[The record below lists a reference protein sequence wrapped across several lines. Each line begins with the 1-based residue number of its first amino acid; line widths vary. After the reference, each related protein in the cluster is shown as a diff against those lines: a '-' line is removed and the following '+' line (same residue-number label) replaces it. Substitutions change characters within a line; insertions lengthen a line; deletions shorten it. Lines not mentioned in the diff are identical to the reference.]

1 MLKLKSLRTQRGDTI
16 LEVLI
21 ATAVLTLVLTIA
33 YTAANRG
40 THSIRQSQE
49 RGESSR
55 YTESQIELLKTY
67 VSQTAAPALPA
78 SGTKFCMKNDG
89 TPVAITAPIDNNAQ
103 NEDFSAFSSPALADC
118 IKDGLYY
125 NYIERNGDTFIA
137 HTRWTR
143 VNGKGID
150 EATMVHR
157 IYPDLASGSISIAT
171 TSPGCPANHFY
182 NAVGGCTPCPTGY
195 TSPGGFSTA
204 CAPIPAQI
212 QVIVE
217 KIPPVGNSSPPCSNG
232 GNAANG
238 VPVRLNGSGGPY
250 NGTSTALFDVAFS
263 STYTASIVTM
273 PNGFELCSSPP
284 PTTSTPI
291 GTPPTPP
298 GNNQQTMTFKIRPL
312 CNTVAYG
319 PPYYHVVYWHDHG
332 YDYPVYG
339 TAYWWQHTGPGWYY
353 GGAPWYYP
361 NPHYQWEPNSVAG
374 GPSPVLARY
383 AWPGSP
389 ANNNWRNR
397 YELWSSQY
405 IAGWAHYYDWHLH
418 QEDYRGDPYMTCEP

>member
-1 MLKLKSLRTQRGDTI
+1 MALRMLKLKSLRTQRGDTI

-40 THSIRQSQE
+40 THAIRQSQE

-55 YTESQIELLKTY
+55 YTESQIELLKAY
-67 VSQTAAPALPA
+67 ASQTAAPALPA

-103 NEDFSAFSSPALADC
+103 NEDFSAFNSPTLADC
-118 IKDGLYY
+118 VKDGLYY

-157 IYPDLASGSISIAT
+157 IYPDLASGSVSIST
-171 TSPGCPANHFY
+171 TSPGCPINHFY
-182 NAVGGCTPCPTGY
+182 NVVGGCTPCPVGF
-195 TSPGGFSTA
+195 TSPGGFSTS
-204 CAPIPAQI
+204 CAPVPAQV
-212 QVIVE
+212 QVVVQ

-238 VPVRLNGSGGPY
+238 VPVRLNGAGGPY

-263 STYTASIVTM
+263 SNYTASIVTM

-284 PTTSTPI
+284 PVTSTPI
-291 GTPPTPP
+291 GRPPTPP
-298 GNNQQTMTFKIRPL
+298 GNNQRTMTFKIRPKCDTIVTTYEWRYEFNGTYTAVITSWTFTGWSL
-312 CNTVAYG
+312 G
-319 PPYYHVVYWHDHG
+319 PVRYDKAGYLPSTAPDIIVPDGSSSTGYMWYRDRTISGKYPGWSWYNAWEGVPNYTPNYTYYPNYQWNA
-332 YDYPVYG
+332 YPVY
-339 TAYWWQHTGPGWYY
+339 TA
-353 GGAPWYYP
+353 
-361 NPHYQWEPNSVAG
+361 
-374 GPSPVLARY
+374 
-383 AWPGSP
+383 
-389 ANNNWRNR
+389 
-397 YELWSSQY
+397 
-405 IAGWAHYYDWHLH
+405 
-418 QEDYRGDPYMTCEP
+418 TCEP